1 MSSHILFLI
10 SICTIL
16 SSAVDSAAPVAQCN
30 IGLKLFSIES
40 GIAVCAPIS
49 PHQCI
54 DSCEWNTT
62 CTLTSHYT
70 AFRGRRTY
78 VAGLVL
84 THNTFILQ
92 CCASFGTIVQM
103 NSQQEPMCVWVP
115 EIETVEDRGSIRFDP
130 PLLSNEYVRDVMADR
145 LGNGQVIV
153 KAQICKYTVQRTNC
167 DKETMTA
174 EESRFYSLLMLRLS
188 RTKASLAGGP
198 PMKPA
203 NASKDNLGSFRD
215 IPPAPSNFHS
225 LSKHVTQTSAAPG
238 SMTQRTTMRPTTVVG
253 ETFENLQVE
262 TATTGSTHLAGGEL
276 TRIHKDQPLAAWQ
289 NEENSV
295 EIQLTS
301 RNGAAAIPPRLHSI
315 RLPHLSDYPHR
326 RLRTTHVGSAKD
338 QREIAPNSR
347 NSTLGASN
355 GWRGQDRLHALAR
368 RGWPIATN
376 ATKELVA
383 APYQPIGA
391 DGKRLDGQLK
401 HDHASRLLG
410 GVEIY
415 NRKIKERPALRRWAA
430 LTTQPPPTPA
440 EEFSL
445 KNDLEVRKL
454 HIGAIDH
461 ILEHTSYGGSFA
473 ESATTELSP
482 APETASTA
490 EVYFLPSIVTPKP
503 RSFPEFEK
511 PISRSFEQRPTIPAK
526 KSHLANERIIL
537 ERKGLSAE
545 QPKGDKKEIK
555 MDWRVQSLLE
565 CCQQTAPGCRQLCSG
580 NVSKEEVKQAL
591 VSQQC
596 PPLSMTSVIQC
607 FPRFYDIAPVK
618 ECCARPKSAQSALS
632 PQAFP
637 PKPELPHQCLSL
649 CASDFKLSFA
659 HFACI
664 DHISTIVE
672 CYHDLMR

>member
-1 MSSHILFLI
+1 
-10 SICTIL
+10 
-16 SSAVDSAAPVAQCN
+16 
-30 IGLKLFSIES
+30 
-40 GIAVCAPIS
+40 
-49 PHQCI
+49 
-54 DSCEWNTT
+54 
-62 CTLTSHYT
+62 
-70 AFRGRRTY
+70 
-78 VAGLVL
+78 
-84 THNTFILQ
+84 
-92 CCASFGTIVQM
+92 
-103 NSQQEPMCVWVP
+103 MCVWVP

-145 LGNGQVIV
+145 LGNGQVII
-153 KAQICKYTVQRTNC
+153 KAQICKYTVQRTSC

-203 NASKDNLGSFRD
+203 NASRDNLGSFRD
-215 IPPAPSNFHS
+215 VPPAPSNFHS
-225 LSKHVTQTSAAPG
+225 LSKHVTHTSAAPG
-238 SMTQRTTMRPTTVVG
+238 SVTQRTTMSPTTVVG
-253 ETFENLQVE
+253 ETVENFQEEAAKIDSASTNDPAAV
-262 TATTGSTHLAGGEL
+262 AAAGSTHLAGGGL

-301 RNGAAAIPPRLHSI
+301 RNGAAAISPRLHSI
-315 RLPHLSDYPHR
+315 RLPHLSDFPHR

-338 QREIAPNSR
+338 QREIAPSSR

-401 HDHASRLLG
+401 HDHAGRLLG

-430 LTTQPPPTPA
+430 ITTQPPPTPA

-461 ILEHTSYGGSFA
+461 VLEHTSYGGSFA

-482 APETASTA
+482 APETASTP

-511 PISRSFEQRPTIPAK
+511 PISRSFEQRSREEESLKQADSIGSFGSPPLNFSPAPPLAKNPESSHIPGIQNPGIQNPGVPNPGFPQTSLPKAPSFKIIPVTEEKVLRRPYKTSFRPTTPAK
-526 KSHLANERIIL
+526 KSHLAKERIIQ
-537 ERKGLSAE
+537 EGLSTE
-545 QPKGDKKEIK
+545 QPKADRKEIK

-618 ECCARPKSAQSALS
+618 ECCAKPKTAQSALS

-637 PKPELPHQCLSL
+637 PKSELPQQCLSL
-649 CASDFKLSFA
+649 CATDFKLSFA